1 MNIQKLKKRLQ
12 KFESNIIYNADLK
25 KKIGL
30 I

>member
-1 MNIQKLKKRLQ
+1 MKINDLKNLFKPL
-12 KFESNIIYNADLK
+12 ENNIIFNADLK